1 VRAADFYNVV
11 LDREFDL
18 SEFDEFT
25 LQRLTIVMGVMAVY
39 TLTVTT
45 FLLSMAHLFTLM
57 LMGVWKSQL
66 SSA

>member
-57 LMGVWKSQL
+57 
-66 SSA
+66 